1 MNTQKNKLK
10 NTATGRR
17 CAKCWVVEV
26 DDYHAFEDYKHA
38 YAMAGIDT
46 NYKEMA
52 SQGFYFAVFWQGKK
66 TKVVDDMIR
75 ELEIKLTW

>member
-1 MNTQKNKLK
+1 MSNKIK
-10 NTATGRR
+10 
-17 CAKCWVVEV
+17 KCWVVEV
-26 DDYHAFEDYKHA
+26 DDYHEFDVYKRA
-38 YAMAGIDT
+38 YAMAGLDT
-46 NYKEMA
+46 NYKEMN